1 MCQTRHRARLYGAAH
16 FGTELGRRLRGAR
29 LLGRLKDLL
38 KVGGEN
44 VDPAEVELLLSS
56 HPAVEQIQIVGV
68 PDARLSEVA
77 CACVIPKPGHEI
89 AKDDLAQFCE
99 GKLARFKVPR
109 HGVTMDAFPMTA
121 SGKPQKVKLRE
132 AALKA
137 LQLDGD

>member
-1 MCQTRHRARLYGAAH
+1 
-16 FGTELGRRLRGAR
+16 
-29 LLGRLKDLL
+29 
-38 KVGGEN
+38 
-44 VDPAEVELLLSS
+44 
-56 HPAVEQIQIVGV
+56 V

-77 CACVIPKPGHEI
+77 YACVIPKPGHEI
-89 AKDDLAQFCE
+89 AKDDLAQYCE

-109 HGVTMDAFPMTA
+109 HVVSMDAFPMTV